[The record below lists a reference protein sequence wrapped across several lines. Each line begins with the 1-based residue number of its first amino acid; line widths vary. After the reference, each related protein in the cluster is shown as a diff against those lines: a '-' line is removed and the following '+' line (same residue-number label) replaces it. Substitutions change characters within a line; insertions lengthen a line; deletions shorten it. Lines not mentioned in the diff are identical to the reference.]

1 MATRSNIAMCY
12 PDGSVRSVY
21 AHWDGYPSGVGKT
34 LLDHYS
40 DEDKLIALLDLGDI
54 SSLGPEIGLRNSF
67 ERPDP
72 YFTVFYGRDRGEEN
86 TSAKTYTDVDDF
98 LTRSISCVDYV
109 YLYDGGKWRCFDNDG
124 NELDL
129 SKEINEEIEQVND

>member
-1 MATRSNIAMCY
+1 MSTKANIAMCY

-21 AHWDGYPSGVGKT
+21 VHWDGYPSGVGQT

-40 DEDKLIALLDLGDI
+40 DEDKLIALLDWGDI

-67 ERPDP
+67 QNPDP

-86 TSAKTYTDVDDF
+86 TNARTHKDIDNF
-98 LTRSISCVDYV
+98 LTNALPHVDYV
-109 YLYDGGKWRCFDNDG
+109 YLYDGGKWRCFENDG
-124 NELDL
+124 EELDIL
-129 SKEINEEIEQVND
+129 KEINEETE